1 MPIKNTPNFKR
12 TLRISIL
19 AVIVSS
25 VSIVYAFNRDDRNFE
40 INKGLDIYYSLFREL
55 NMFYVDSVDPDK
67 LIKTSIDN
75 MLESLDPYTTYI
87 PESEMENFKFM
98 TTGEYGGI
106 GSLIGQRDEHVIIS
120 DPYEG
125 MPAQLAGL
133 KAGDILLEIDGKK
146 LKGLKVSDVSDLLKG
161 VPGTSFNLKVKRP
174 GAKKSLTFDI
184 TRDKIQINPVPYYD
198 ILENNTGYLRLTN
211 FTDKASEEVKKALID
226 LKSKGA
232 TSIILDLRSNP
243 GGILDEAVNIVNLFT
258 NKGETVVT
266 TKGKVKQW
274 DKSYVSK
281 NTPVDLKIPLA
292 VLVNRGSAS
301 ASEIVSG
308 ALQDMD
314 RAVIIGS
321 RTFGKGLVQTTR
333 NLNYNSKLK
342 VTTAKYYIPS
352 GRCIQALDYSHR
364 NEDGS
369 VGRIPDSL
377 TTEFATKN
385 GRTVKDGGGIL
396 PDIDI
401 DYEKPGNITIALVK
415 QFLIFDFATEYAYK
429 NKSIASIDQF
439 KVDDSVYE
447 SFKSYALNKDFT
459 YSTETSDKLKSL
471 LKTAKEE
478 GYLELAD
485 DEFTALKSKLE
496 VSPKTDFD
504 RYKSEISNLLAEEIV
519 KRYYYQKGEIKQ
531 GLKNDKALKKAIE
544 VVNNSEVLSAILQG
558 KEGKHLAKGIKL
570 EK

>member
-1 MPIKNTPNFKR
+1 MPIKNKQNFKR
-12 TLRISIL
+12 LLHISIT
-19 AVIVSS
+19 VIVISS
-25 VSIVYAFNRDDRNFE
+25 ISVLFAFDRDDRNFE

-55 NMFYVDSVDPDK
+55 NMFYVDSVNPED
-67 LIKTSIDN
+67 LIKTSIDD
-75 MLESLDPYTTYI
+75 MLKSLDPYTTYI
-87 PESEMENFKFM
+87 PESEMEDFKFM

-106 GSLIGQRDEHVIIS
+106 GSLIGQRDGQVIIS

-133 KAGDILLEIDGKK
+133 KAGDILIEIDGKK
-146 LKGLKVSDVSDLLKG
+146 LKGLKVSEVSDLLKG
-161 VPGTSFNLKVKRP
+161 VPGTSFSLKVKRP
-174 GAKKSLTFDI
+174 GEKKSLSFNI
-184 TRDKIQINPVPYYD
+184 TRNKIQINPVPYFD

-211 FTDKASEEVKKALID
+211 FTDKASKEVKQALLA
-226 LKSKGA
+226 LKERGA

-258 NKGETVVT
+258 PKGETIVT

-274 DKSYVSK
+274 DKSYESK
-281 NTPVDLKIPLA
+281 NTPIDLDIPLA

-308 ALQDMD
+308 ALQDLD
-314 RAVIIGS
+314 RAIIVGN

-377 TTEFATKN
+377 TSEFTTKN
-385 GRTVKDGGGIL
+385 GRIVRDGGGVL
-396 PDIDI
+396 PDINV
-401 DYEKPGNITIALVK
+401 DYDKPGNITIALVNK
-415 QFLIFDFATEYAYK
+415 FLLFDFATDYAFK
-429 NKSIASIDQF
+429 HKTVPSVNDF
-439 KVDDSVYE
+439 KVDDTIFE
-447 SFKSYALNKDFT
+447 AFKSYVLDQEFS
-459 YSTETSDKLKSL
+459 YPTETSAKFDQL
-471 LKTAKEE
+471 LAMAKEE
-478 GYLELAD
+478 GYYEVAEH
-485 DEFTALKSKLE
+485 EFTALKEKLT
-496 VSPKTDFD
+496 VSPTTDLN
-504 RYKSEISNLLAEEIV
+504 RYKTEISNLLADEII

-531 GLKNDKALKKAIE
+531 SLKDDKVLKKALE
-544 VVNNSEVLSAILQG
+544 VINNREELSSIL
-558 KEGKHLAKGIKL
+558 EGKSGVHLAKGANS